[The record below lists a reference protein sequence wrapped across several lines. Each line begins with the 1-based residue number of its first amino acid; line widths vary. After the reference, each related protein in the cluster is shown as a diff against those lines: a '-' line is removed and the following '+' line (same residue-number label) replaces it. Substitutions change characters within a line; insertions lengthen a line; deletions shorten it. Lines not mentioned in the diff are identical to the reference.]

1 MTDGKQ
7 QDTAPI
13 DDIKLEAAPIIQ
25 DDIQQDIAQVEG
37 VTLASHEGTTLS
49 DVLRDWWR
57 RVQVPRQSLGK
68 ALEGRWFRAAFSL
81 GLALFCA
88 GLALGG
94 GPWWVVALW
103 AGLGLLFLL
112 QGVAV
117 LVAGRRLARSE
128 QVTAPGETGDRNSR
142 TG

>member
-1 MTDGKQ
+1 V
-7 QDTAPI
+7 I
-13 DDIKLEAAPIIQ
+13 DWFGVFRNALWILGLALALAAFSY
-25 DDIQQDIAQVEG
+25 A
-37 VTLASHEGTTLS
+37 
-49 DVLRDWWR
+49 DWWR